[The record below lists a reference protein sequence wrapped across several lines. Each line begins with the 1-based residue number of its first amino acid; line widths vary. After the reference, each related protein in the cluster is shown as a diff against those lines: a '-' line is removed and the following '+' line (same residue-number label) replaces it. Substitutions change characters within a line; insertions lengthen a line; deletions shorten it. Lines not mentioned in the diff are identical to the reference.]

1 MNGIESV
8 YTVKE
13 IMKKDYIKVR
23 DDETLRDVFNKMVKF
38 YKDEVIIVNELDG
51 LVGMFT
57 KKDLYALEN
66 SNANFENKILNYVK
80 TNIISVGPHESMVT
94 VKKIMVE
101 NKIQCLPIVYNNK
114 VIGLIKMEDLIYE
127 LYNNLQEM
135 NDLQIEVL
143 ENLHEAVCIVN
154 TAGIVKFWNKSSEE
168 LYGVSGKRIVGK
180 PIEKFFPTALILKVL
195 KNPVRIDNVY
205 NESSPGKTVIL
216 SAVPIFNI
224 KNELI
229 AVVST
234 DRDVT
239 EVIKLSKQLIS
250 EKSKVEFFESAY
262 KNELASNYNFVS
274 IMGKNA
280 KIIENI
286 TIAKK
291 VAPTSASILITGESG
306 TGKEVFAKAIH
317 KASGRSGNFVAINC
331 SAIPEN
337 LFESEFFGYIG
348 GTFTGSLKEGKIGKF
363 EFASNG
369 TIFLDEIGDM
379 PQSMQAKLLRVLQDG
394 MIYKIG
400 SQKGINANVRII
412 AATNKNLEKMI
423 KDGEFREDLFY
434 RFAVVQIEL
443 PPLRD
448 RKEDIKDFI
457 DLFIN
462 QVCEKEGIKVT
473 SIDKA
478 IYTILSNYIWEGN
491 IRELKNVV
499 ERMVVLSNNNQITV
513 DAIPKYILNN
523 KNPETVKNEKYD
535 LNEVIEDTEKKLI
548 IEVMQI
554 ADGNKKKAA
563 EILKIKRSTLYYKL
577 NQYNLNDLLNNI

>member
-1 MNGIESV
+1 MNGIKSI

-13 IMKKDYIKVR
+13 IMKKDYIKVTA
-23 DDETLRDVFNKMVKF
+23 DETLKDVLNKIIKF
-38 YKDEVIIVNELDG
+38 YKDEAIIVDKNDSLIG
-51 LVGMFT
+51 VVT
-57 KKDLYALEN
+57 KNDLYALDN
-66 SNANFENKILNYVK
+66 IKINFENKILNYVQ
-80 TNIISVGPHESMVT
+80 TNVISLGPYESIVT
-94 VKKIMVE
+94 AKNLMVE
-101 NKIQCLPIVYNNK
+101 NKIYSLPIVYNEK
-114 VIGLIKMEDLIYE
+114 VIGLLKIDDLIYQ

-135 NDLQIEVL
+135 NDLQIKVL

-154 TAGIVKFWNKSSEE
+154 AAGIVKFWNKKSEQ
-168 LYGVSGKRIVGK
+168 LYKVTSKQIVGK
-180 PIEKFFPTALILKVL
+180 SIEKFFPTALILKVL
-195 KNPVRIDNVY
+195 ASHVRIDNVY

-216 SAVPIFNI
+216 SAVPIFNN

-229 AVVST
+229 AVAST

-239 EVIKLSKQLIS
+239 EVITLSKQLIS
-250 EKSKVEFFESAY
+250 EKNKVEFFESAY
-262 KNELASNYNFVS
+262 KNEFASNYNFVS
-274 IMGKNA
+274 IMGNNA
-280 KIIENI
+280 KMIENI

-291 VAPTSASILITGESG
+291 VAPTSASVLITGESG

-317 KASGRSGNFVAINC
+317 KASARTGNFVAINC

-337 LFESEFFGYIG
+337 LFESELFGYVG

-369 TIFLDEIGDM
+369 TLFLDEIGDL

-394 MIYKIG
+394 IVYKIG
-400 SQKGINANVRII
+400 SQKGNNVNVRII
-412 AATNKNLEKMI
+412 AATNKNLDKMI
-423 KDGEFREDLFY
+423 KDGSFREDLFY

-448 RKEDIKDFI
+448 RKEDIKDFLN
-457 DLFIN
+457 LFLK

-478 IYTILSNYIWEGN
+478 IYAILSNYKWEGN

-499 ERMVVLSNNNQITV
+499 ERMVVLSSNNQITV
-513 DAIPKYILNN
+513 DTIPEYILNN
-523 KNPETVKNEKYD
+523 KRSEIVKSEKYD
-535 LNEVIEDTEKKLI
+535 LNEITEETEKKLI
-548 IEVMQI
+548 IEVMKLVN
-554 ADGNKKKAA
+554 GNKKKAA

-577 NQYNLNDLLNNI
+577 NQYNLNYL